1 MMRFRRIAMFYLA
14 LLPASVFAEA
24 QDLAMGS
31 SVERHLPGDEQFM
44 QWTRDAER
52 LATQQG
58 DEMAMRDV
66 VVPTPETIKLQNVV
80 PPIHF
85 DSGVAE
91 VPDSTI
97 ANLRAALESVRDK
110 QNVRLHLV
118 GHADNQPLSARLARR
133 YGDNEGL
140 SRERAGQVA
149 ELFQK
154 TLELPPEAMSFEW
167 AGDSK
172 PIAGNETAAGRAQNR
187 RVEVE
192 VWYDEMKDATVT
204 EEVLVK
210 NDIRQVKVCRVETV
224 CKMRYLDGHQ
234 HRARVRNL
242 VAPLHYDEA
251 SVDVTPEFVG
261 QVQRTLE
268 HLADK
273 QHVMVKF
280 IGYTD
285 NTALASR
292 EERIYGDQE
301 TLSKARARRVALA
314 IQEQLQLPTESVDS
328 EGHGTDRALAS
339 NDTQQGRAM
348 NRRVEVEFWYDD
360 SLQELP
366 DEPQMC
372 PGDPGAELVTR
383 VYDSPRGELK
393 PVMLEQGSPV
403 FPPGY
408 LDKLKLAL
416 SDVADK
422 TNARVRFVGYTKNEG
437 LDRRTAL
444 VYGDDIGLSAARARR
459 TMEAVAQELQL
470 TGKQTEFEGRG
481 YLYSDDVVNAGFV
494 QGDTSYV
501 AVQVVYD
508 EPAILDKYEGVDI
521 TPLTRDLKEAE
532 PLATNLMRITVDGK
546 PIDDKLRSSEDVQR
560 CTDVAMQDAGI
571 QFTYDSLA
579 DGKRLNVAANTETV
593 QLYTINPAV
602 VVAGPV
608 RFRMYS
614 NYGHYIDHAEVRIF
628 DANAATPSEP
638 LTVIPVGEDSYAEWR
653 PDTQAFAGPVKEL
666 EYALR
671 AYDAEGHFDET
682 VARPLW
688 IHADASAAELYAN
701 AQPKP
706 GTVAAAQ
713 GESVPA
719 ALSPV
724 ALSSFGENAL
734 ATQNIPVTGGT
745 VRVQGGG
752 LLPNQQVWVAGSPV
766 PADPSGRFVGET
778 LMPAGVH
785 TAEVAV
791 LDDEG
796 AGNLYL
802 RDLKI
807 EQNDWLYAGMADVT
821 WSQNDA
827 SKNAKLYVGEDAP
840 YDFGSSL
847 DGRIAMFATGK
858 FGEGWGLTTSIDT
871 REDELSNLFTNFL
884 SKQPDE
890 LFRRIDPDYHYPTFG
905 DDGTVQQLTAT
916 EGKMYVKVNKGD
928 SYGMWGNF
936 DVGYMQNELV
946 QVDRG
951 LYGGDAHYQSNDQ
964 TSFGEKKL
972 SADLFGAEPG
982 TIPSRQDFRGTGGSL
997 YFLRHQDILTG
1008 SERVR
1013 IEVRDKVTGI
1023 VTGVVNLSPADYE
1036 IDYLQG
1042 TVVLSEPL
1050 ASTVDDRLL
1059 VRAGAT
1065 GGDEAYLVVRY
1076 EYTPGF
1082 EDISAVSVGG
1092 QVHYWLNDYVQV
1104 GVTGNDNS
1112 QIQDESSLKGA
1123 DTTLRLTSSTWI
1135 KVQSGVTEGLL
1146 TQSLTSNDGGFFFQD
1161 DADPSFVNADAN
1173 AYRTDVSIGLQDIS
1187 DKLKGTATLYGQ
1199 TIDAGYA
1206 APGLETLTDTNAYG
1220 GTFNIPLTEAL
1231 SVRGKSDAIDQK
1243 DRIHA
1248 EADEVNLKYQL
1259 DRHWSIST
1267 GARYDSRED
1276 DSPIVLPTQQTGDRT
1291 DGVVQI
1297 GYDPRNAPWS
1307 AYSFAQD
1314 TLDKSGTREDNNRY
1328 GLGGS
1333 YLMTDHLK
1341 LDGEVSDGDLGGI
1354 GGKIGTTYLQSD
1366 RTSMYMNYVVED
1378 ERIDNQFTSTGGR
1391 QGSLVTG
1398 MKTRFTD
1405 TSSLFAEE
1413 RYRNGNSL
1421 TGLTHAAGVRLA
1433 PAQGFNF
1440 SATTDIGTLRDLQTD
1455 AKTDRVAGSV
1465 RVGYAFE
1472 TLQLSTGVEYRDDKS
1487 QQIDLTDTTLKTWL
1501 YRNTFR
1507 WQMTPSSRLLGK
1519 LDLSTSDSSLGDFFA
1534 GEYTEGTLG
1543 YAYRPV
1549 ENDRLNMLVKYT
1561 YFYNEP
1567 TVGQRTSANAVADY
1581 IQKSHIGAIDVNYAV
1596 TSKWSVGGKYA
1607 YRFGEMSLSR
1617 DDPQYFDNSAA
1628 LYVLRTDYRFREKWE
1643 LMVEGRLLDMTDI
1656 SEHSAGTLL
1665 TVSRYVGEHF
1675 KVGVGYNFTDF
1686 SDDLTHL
1693 DYDAKGFF
1701 LNLTGAL

>member
-1 MMRFRRIAMFYLA
+1 MR
-14 LLPASVFAEA
+14 
-24 QDLAMGS
+24 
-31 SVERHLPGDEQFM
+31 
-44 QWTRDAER
+44 TR
-52 LATQQG
+52 
-58 DEMAMRDV
+58 
-66 VVPTPETIKLQNVV
+66 
-80 PPIHF
+80 
-85 DSGVAE
+85 
-91 VPDSTI
+91 
-97 ANLRAALESVRDK
+97 
-110 QNVRLHLV
+110 
-118 GHADNQPLSARLARR
+118 
-133 YGDNEGL
+133 
-140 SRERAGQVA
+140 
-149 ELFQK
+149 
-154 TLELPPEAMSFEW
+154 
-167 AGDSK
+167 
-172 PIAGNETAAGRAQNR
+172 
-187 RVEVE
+187 
-192 VWYDEMKDATVT
+192 
-204 EEVLVK
+204 
-210 NDIRQVKVCRVETV
+210 
-224 CKMRYLDGHQ
+224 
-234 HRARVRNL
+234 
-242 VAPLHYDEA
+242 
-251 SVDVTPEFVG
+251 
-261 QVQRTLE
+261 
-268 HLADK
+268 
-273 QHVMVKF
+273 
-280 IGYTD
+280 
-285 NTALASR
+285 
-292 EERIYGDQE
+292 
-301 TLSKARARRVALA
+301 
-314 IQEQLQLPTESVDS
+314 
-328 EGHGTDRALAS
+328 
-339 NDTQQGRAM
+339 
-348 NRRVEVEFWYDD
+348 
-360 SLQELP
+360 
-366 DEPQMC
+366 
-372 PGDPGAELVTR
+372 
-383 VYDSPRGELK
+383 
-393 PVMLEQGSPV
+393 
-403 FPPGY
+403 
-408 LDKLKLAL
+408 
-416 SDVADK
+416 
-422 TNARVRFVGYTKNEG
+422 
-437 LDRRTAL
+437 
-444 VYGDDIGLSAARARR
+444 
-459 TMEAVAQELQL
+459 
-470 TGKQTEFEGRG
+470 
-481 YLYSDDVVNAGFV
+481 
-494 QGDTSYV
+494 
-501 AVQVVYD
+501 
-508 EPAILDKYEGVDI
+508 
-521 TPLTRDLKEAE
+521 
-532 PLATNLMRITVDGK
+532 
-546 PIDDKLRSSEDVQR
+546 
-560 CTDVAMQDAGI
+560 
-571 QFTYDSLA
+571 
-579 DGKRLNVAANTETV
+579 
-593 QLYTINPAV
+593 
-602 VVAGPV
+602 
-608 RFRMYS
+608 
-614 NYGHYIDHAEVRIF
+614 
-628 DANAATPSEP
+628 ATPTEP

-653 PDTQAFAGPVKEL
+653 PDTRDFAGPVKEL
-666 EYALR
+666 KYALR

-682 VARPLW
+682 VARPMW
-688 IHADASAAELYAN
+688 IHADASAAQLYAN
-701 AQPKP
+701 SQPKP

-719 ALSPV
+719 ALSPATLSPV

-734 ATQNIPVTGGT
+734 ATQSIPVTGGT

-821 WSQNDA
+821 WSQNDS

-1123 DTTLRLTSSTWI
+1123 DTTLRLTSSTWV

-1173 AYRTDVSIGLQDIS
+1173 AYRTDVSVGLQDIS

-1231 SVRGKSDAIDQK
+1231 SVRGKSDAIDQQ

-1259 DRHWSIST
+1259 DRHWSVST

-1455 AKTDRVAGSV
+1455 AKTDRVAGSI

-1581 IQKSHIGAIDVNYAV
+1581 IQKSHIGAIDVDYAV

-1628 LYVLRTDYRFREKWE
+1628 LYVLRTDYRFRENWE